1 MQFLEILSNY
11 VQYDMS
17 MSKGKKSYKL
27 KSGNLKEKT
36 RALNRGKQ

>member
-1 MQFLEILSNY
+1 MICLWVKE
-11 VQYDMS
+11 
-17 MSKGKKSYKL
+17 KKSYKL